1 MKSKFKVQDAETIK
15 MFTSE
20 VSALRKEIQKY
31 IDQAQDKKLN
41 HDGYQTDRS

>member
-20 VSALRKEIQKY
+20 VGALREEIQKAY
-31 IDQAQDKKLN
+31 
-41 HDGYQTDRS
+41 RSSTR